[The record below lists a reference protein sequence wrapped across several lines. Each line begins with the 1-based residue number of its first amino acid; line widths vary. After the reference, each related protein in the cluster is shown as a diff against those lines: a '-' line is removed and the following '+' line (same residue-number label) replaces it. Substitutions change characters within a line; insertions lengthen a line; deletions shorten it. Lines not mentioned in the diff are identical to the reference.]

1 MSHED
6 GTDPED
12 DVPVAPPRA
21 PADPFERARAALRDA
36 KHARG
41 VDPEAETE
49 EDVPLARDPQSV
61 LARAAAAREQAA
73 VGRKGLEREAR
84 AREELARLKGG
95 GSPSRPVHAD
105 EDTENEPTVSAPRPR
120 RL

>member
-1 MSHED
+1 MSRED
-6 GTDPED
+6 GSDSED
-12 DVPVAPPRA
+12 DETPVAPQPPPL

-49 EDVPLARDPQSV
+49 EDVPLPLDPESV
-61 LARAAAAREQAA
+61 LARAAAARQQAA

-95 GSPSRPVHAD
+95 VPSRPAD
-105 EDTENEPTVSAPRPR
+105 DDSDNEPTVTGARPR